1 MMDEGELPVDAD
13 GNYVSGV
20 PVDPNDPRTQ
30 NMKPAGK
37 ISPPARNVVSILDWT
52 DSEYKAVNVICCS
65 CVSQFELLLQSAS
78 MYVMQTVLLFSVLF
92 TVVFTDCMDKV

>member
-20 PVDPNDPRTQ
+20 PVDPEDPRTQ

-37 ISPPARNVVSILDWT
+37 ISPPVRAAVSIIGLHELCLSQEAEET
-52 DSEYKAVNVICCS
+52 QSSS
-65 CVSQFELLLQSAS
+65 CVSNQ
-78 MYVMQTVLLFSVLF
+78 
-92 TVVFTDCMDKV
+92 